1 MKRIKIAEPVLQ
13 RPSLLPGDA
22 VLANAVVDAYGVPG
36 VWRVTVWG
44 QPPYDE
50 TIKYNIKAPTEDAAA
65 ICGIRWFVE
74 TQKQRREDRLRMH

>member
-13 RPSLLPGDA
+13 RPRLLPGDA

-50 TIKYNIKAPTEDAAA
+50 TDFTGMFA
-65 ICGIRWFVE
+65 
-74 TQKQRREDRLRMH
+74 

>member
-1 MKRIKIAEPVLQ
+1 VKRVKISEPVIQ
-13 RPSLLPGDA
+13 RPRLLPGDA
-22 VLANAVVDAYGVPG
+22 VLCNAIVDAHRQPG

-50 TIKYNIKAPTEDAAA
+50 TIVYNIRAAREDDAAKA
-65 ICGIRWFVE
+65 GIRWFVE